1 MWGLKLSKFDFRMK
15 GTFSNL
21 MQNSSFPSSFS
32 LIGSGSWDADDVDD
46 ETSFS
51 PLLNF
56 LSKLDGC
63 CCCWEVVENF
73 LKASLKTSFPIGSS
87 STEELLFPFSLV
99 FVSFMVFSLVWRT
112 RTKLSKFAD
121 AIPFLSWPPSW
132 TTSLYRS
139 ISKKTLVSYK

>member
-1 MWGLKLSKFDFRMK
+1 
-15 GTFSNL
+15 
-21 MQNSSFPSSFS
+21 
-32 LIGSGSWDADDVDD
+32 
-46 ETSFS
+46 
-51 PLLNF
+51 
-56 LSKLDGC
+56 
-63 CCCWEVVENF
+63 
-73 LKASLKTSFPIGSS
+73 LKTSFPIGSS
-87 STEELLFPFSLV
+87 STVELLFPFSLV